1 MQPVD
6 SKVVDSLARGL
17 QGDAMD
23 IHRPDLKQGAQ
34 RRRARFLAAAVA
46 GVLLAGWALASLEPA
61 APGVASS
68 SLWLDTVKRGD
79 LLREV
84 RGPGTLV
91 PREIRWIAA
100 ETSAR
105 IERIVVKPGAQVRA
119 NTVILELSNPE
130 LIDQQLGAEAALKAA
145 EADYQ
150 AHRMSLESQLLD
162 QRANLAGVKSDY
174 ESARL
179 QADAEHDLAVS
190 GIISRIQARR
200 SELASAQL
208 KLRTGI
214 EQERI
219 AKFEQTIAAQL
230 AADRARLT
238 QLRNAAELRRR
249 QVDGLHLQAG
259 IAGVLQQVPVQ
270 EGQQVSIGT
279 NLARVA
285 KPGDLMAEL
294 RIPETQ
300 VRDVA
305 FGQSV
310 RVDTRN
316 GIVAGQV
323 IRIDPAVINGSVQVD
338 VELSGGLP
346 AGARPDLSVDGTI
359 EIERLT
365 DVLYVGRPAYGQP
378 ESEVR
383 LFRIE
388 ADSDRALRVPVKLG
402 RASVSQIEISAG
414 LNVGDRIILSDT
426 SQWDAYDRLKLE

>member
-1 MQPVD
+1 
-6 SKVVDSLARGL
+6 
-17 QGDAMD
+17 MD
-23 IHRPDLKQGAQ
+23 IHRPELKQRAQ
-34 RRRARFLAAAVA
+34 RRRLIYLAAAALAV
-46 GVLLAGWALASLEPA
+46 VLGGWAVASLQPA
-61 APGVASS
+61 APSVARS

-91 PREIRWIAA
+91 PKEIRWIAA
-100 ETSAR
+100 DTNAR
-105 IERIVVKPGAQVRA
+105 VERIVVKPGAPVQA
-119 NTVILELSNPE
+119 DTVILELSNPE
-130 LIDQQLGAEAALKAA
+130 VIDQQLAAEAALKAA

-150 AHRMSLESQLLD
+150 AHRMMLESQLLD
-162 QRANLAGVKSDY
+162 QRANLAGVQSDY

-179 QADAEHDLAVS
+179 QAEAEQDLAES

-200 SELASAQL
+200 SALATEQL

-214 EQERI
+214 ERERI

-230 AADRARLT
+230 AADRARLD
-238 QLRNAAELRRR
+238 QLRNAADLRRR
-249 QVDGLHLQAG
+249 QAEGLHLRAG

-270 EGQQVSIGT
+270 EGQQVVAGT

-294 RIPETQ
+294 RIAETQ
-300 VRDVA
+300 VRDVV

-316 GIVAGQV
+316 GIVAGTV
-323 IRIDPAVINGSVQVD
+323 IRIDPAVRDGSVQVD
-338 VELSGGLP
+338 VALGGALP

-365 DVLYVGRPAYGQP
+365 DVLSVGRPAYGQP

-383 LFRIE
+383 LFRLE
-388 ADSDRALRVPVKLG
+388 PDSDHAVRVPVALG
-402 RASVSQIEISAG
+402 RASVSQIEIVGG
-414 LNVGDRIILSDT
+414 LNAGDRIILSDT
-426 SQWDAYDRLKLE
+426 SQWDAYDRLKIQ

>member
-1 MQPVD
+1 
-6 SKVVDSLARGL
+6 
-17 QGDAMD
+17 MD
-23 IHRPDLKQGAQ
+23 IHRPDLKQRAQ
-34 RRRARFLAAAVA
+34 RRRVLYAAAAVLGLA
-46 GVLLAGWALASLEPA
+46 VLGVALASLEPA
-61 APGVASS
+61 APGVARS

-79 LLREV
+79 MLREV

-91 PREIRWIAA
+91 PKEIRWIAA

-105 IERIVVKPGAQVRA
+105 VERIVVKPGAQVQA
-119 NTVILELSNPE
+119 DTVILELSNPE
-130 LIDQQLGAEAALKAA
+130 VIDQQLGADAALKAA

-150 AHRMSLESQLLD
+150 AHRMTLESQLLD

-179 QADAEHDLAVS
+179 QAEAERDLAQS
-190 GIISRIQARR
+190 GIIPRIQSRR
-200 SELASAQL
+200 SDLATEQL

-214 EQERI
+214 EHERI

-230 AADRARLT
+230 AADRARLD

-249 QVDGLHLQAG
+249 QADGLHLKAG

-270 EGQQVSIGT
+270 EGQQVSAGT

-285 KPGDLMAEL
+285 KPGELMAEL

-316 GIVAGQV
+316 GIVSGQV
-323 IRIDPAVINGSVQVD
+323 IRIDPAVRNGSVQVD
-338 VELSGGLP
+338 VELSGELP

-383 LFRIE
+383 LFRLE
-388 ADSDRALRVPVKLG
+388 PDSNRALRVAVKLG
-402 RASVSQIEISAG
+402 RASVSQIEIGAG
-414 LNVGDRIILSDT
+414 LNVGDQIILSDT
-426 SQWDAYDRLKLE
+426 SPWDAYDRLKIE